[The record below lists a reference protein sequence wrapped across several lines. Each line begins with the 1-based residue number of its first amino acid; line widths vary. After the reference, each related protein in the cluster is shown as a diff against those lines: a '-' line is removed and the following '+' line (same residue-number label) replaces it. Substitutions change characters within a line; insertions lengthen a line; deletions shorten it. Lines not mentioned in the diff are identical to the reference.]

1 MCHFNRNAHNVA
13 FCVFSCRALNI
24 FYELLVI
31 IVICNEKQNHLTSNN
46 MSKRHGIFTENFII
60 FFSKAGKTGKVP
72 EFQFDKF

>member
-13 FCVFSCRALNI
+13 FCVFSCRALNN

-46 MSKRHGIFTENFII
+46 MSKHHGIFTENFII

>member
-13 FCVFSCRALNI
+13 FCVFSCRALNN

-72 EFQFDKF
+72 EFQFDTF

>member
-13 FCVFSCRALNI
+13 FCIFSCRALNN